1 MRYKVG
7 GQSVVKNLLV
17 TEGPFA
23 LWSGA
28 GAGLIGTVPS
38 SAMYFVS
45 YEWLKDVGERNVPSS
60 AHPIVHLTAGG
71 LSELISSV
79 VYVPFEVV
87 KARMMLG
94 QNPHRATNGAISI
107 RTNYR
112 NSLVAL
118 STIAK
123 TEGLR
128 GLYAGYGPCIITD
141 ISFRGLQFMLYEL
154 GKKKLMERR
163 GGVIQESSFE
173 DLTLGAI
180 TGAIAA
186 FLTNPFD
193 VLTARVMIRGMDGAI
208 SNRSLDTSVVLSR
221 LIASVKRDGLRVLLD
236 GAFYRCAALAPH
248 SAVTFA
254 VFEWSLRFLDPEK
267 RALNSSSTNDS

>member
-1 MRYKVG
+1 M
-7 GQSVVKNLLV
+7 
-17 TEGPFA
+17 
-23 LWSGA
+23 
-28 GAGLIGTVPS
+28 
-38 SAMYFVS
+38 
-45 YEWLKDVGERNVPSS
+45 
-60 AHPIVHLTAGG
+60 
-71 LSELISSV
+71 
-79 VYVPFEVV
+79 YVPFEVV